1 MLPPHSRRGL
11 AMPGSSCVDLAL
23 VDVERKFSDT
33 LFPFILN
40 NDHTGLV
47 CSDLSPSPLR
57 FLYCLNVVG
66 QFGAFLINYGH
77 LTTANMKVVARHL
90 KRPPGGSQRNARLL
104 APFCA
109 EFRY

>member
-1 MLPPHSRRGL
+1 ML
-11 AMPGSSCVDLAL
+11 GSSYMDLAL

-33 LFPFILN
+33 FFLFILN

-66 QFGAFLINYGH
+66 EFNAFLTPCLGFDCQPSPY
-77 LTTANMKVVARHL
+77 T
-90 KRPPGGSQRNARLL
+90 
-104 APFCA
+104 
-109 EFRY
+109 

>member
-77 LTTANMKVVARHL
+77 LTMANMKIVARHSV
-90 KRPPGGSQRNARLL
+90 RPPLGEERPTHCA
-104 APFCA
+104 AP
-109 EFRY
+109 